1 MENAREAALLK
12 YVITLQRAIKGWYQR
27 RVFQKLR
34 NSVLMIQS
42 RFRAAQARIAY
53 HEMRI
58 GYARLQG
65 KAGRNRHHN

>member
-12 YVITLQRAIKGWYQR
+12 YVLTLQRAIRGWYR
-27 RVFQKLR
+27 RRMYLKLR
-34 NSVLMIQS
+34 ASALMIQS

-53 HEMRI
+53 HEMKV

-65 KAGRNRHHN
+65 FLLPILF